1 MSLIESL
8 IQQFGLNQAQA
19 EGAVGAIAR
28 AAQPKLSGE
37 HMGELGKLIP
47 GLDAMMANAPKPGA
61 GGGLFGG
68 LGGML
73 GGSLGQAASL
83 AGVFKALN
91 IDTGRIAPIAKAV
104 LAFVQASGSPGLKGA
119 LGQLAAQL
127 GV

>member
-1 MSLIESL
+1 MSLIASL
-8 IQQFGLNQAQA
+8 IQQFGLDQGQA

-37 HMGELGKLIP
+37 QMGELGRLIP
-47 GLDAMMANAPKPGA
+47 GLDGMMAAAPRPG

-91 IDTGRIAPIAKAV
+91 IDTGKIAPIAKAI
-104 LAFVQASGSPGLKGA
+104 LAFVQANGSPGLKGA
-119 LGQLAAQL
+119 LNQMAAQL